1 MNLVRGT
8 LLPSPESGRKFARYP
23 ILIKMVCKKLK
34 KGKCKVLD
42 EPCKQIY
49 ARKMGIKPCAI
60 SKKKPVK
67 KKVKTKAKK
76 KVKHRAKARKKK
88 RR

>member
-1 MNLVRGT
+1 
-8 LLPSPESGRKFARYP
+8 
-23 ILIKMVCKKLK
+23 MVCKKLK

-42 EPCKQIY
+42 DTCKESY
-49 ARKMGIKPCAI
+49 LRKMGIKACPI

-67 KKVKTKAKK
+67 KASKK
-76 KVKHRAKARKKK
+76 KVKHKAKKAGKKK